1 MKKAIPR
8 ILIIGLAL
16 LGSSAWSLDQAQWKA
31 YCSKSDFNKQRC
43 ETAMRLCEQNDK
55 ADCDKIRTA
64 FMLEQPIPTSVIP
77 NDSTD

>member
-16 LGSSAWSLDQAQWKA
+16 LGSSAWGLNHEQWKA
-31 YCSKSDFNKQRC
+31 YCDKSEFNQQRC
-43 ETAMRLCEQNDK
+43 ETAIRLCEQNDK

-64 FMLEQPIPTSVIP
+64 FMLEQPIPSSVIP
-77 NDSTD
+77 TDSTD